1 MKPFLP
7 GLLRSNNP
15 DAIYRNRFIIAATVT
30 LACVLELLDTSI
42 VNVAVPHMMGTLGA
56 TLDEIT
62 WVSIGYVVANVIVLP
77 ISGFLANQFGRR
89 NYLAMSILLFTV
101 ASWACGNASSLGEL
115 VFWRIVQGL
124 GGGGLIATAQATLYE
139 VFPVKEMAT
148 AMAIFGMGI
157 MFGPSLGP
165 TVGGWITDTWSWPWI
180 FYINLPLGAAALL
193 LVLSYV
199 PDSAHRKIAEAV
211 DYLGL
216 ILLAVGVGT
225 LQLMLERGE
234 KLDWFQSGEIMAYAI
249 ASFLSL
255 FAFVIR
261 QLEYAHPIVN
271 LRIMRDVQFSMGL
284 IFTFFLGAALFS
296 TVFLFPVYAQTLIGF
311 DAFQTGMIILPSALA
326 AAFTMPV
333 AAKLLARGVRAHFI
347 IMVGAAIFMYA
358 MWGHHLFTTQSSQQ
372 DFFWPLL
379 LRGVG
384 LGLVF
389 MPLNNLTLAA
399 IAPQEIPN
407 ATGLYNLVRQLGGS
421 VGIAISATLL
431 IKLENIK
438 RAGLVAHLAEDNSA
452 VAERI
457 GLFSRLF
464 TQHGSHGAA
473 ATHKAYALLDQQ
485 VNGQAMMLAFSDLFL
500 LFGLAICA
508 LLPLLLWMRKPPR
521 MASGTDVAH

>member
-1 MKPFLP
+1 MKTFLP
-7 GLLRSNNP
+7 GLSRSTTP
-15 DAIYRNRFIIAATVT
+15 EAINRNRFIIAATVT

-62 WVSIGYVVANVIVLP
+62 WVSIGYVVANVIILP
-77 ISGFLANQFGRR
+77 ISGFLANLFGRR
-89 NYLAMSILLFTV
+89 NYLSLSILVFTV
-101 ASWACGNASSLGEL
+101 ASWACGNSTSLGEL
-115 VFWRIVQGL
+115 VFWRIIQGL
-124 GGGGLIATAQATLYE
+124 GGGGLIATAQATLYD
-139 VFPVKEMAT
+139 VFPSKEMAT

-180 FYINLPLGAAALL
+180 FYINLPLGGLALL
-193 LVLSYV
+193 MVLIYV
-199 PDSAHRKIAEAV
+199 PDATLRRKVDAV

-216 ILLAVGVGT
+216 ALLAIGVGT

-234 KLDWFQSGEIMAYAI
+234 KQDWFQSSEIIAYAVT
-249 ASFLSL
+249 SFLSL
-255 FAFVIR
+255 FAFAIR

-271 LRIMRDVQFSMGL
+271 LRIMRDIQFSVGL

-333 AAKLLARGVRAHFI
+333 AAKMLARGVPAHFI
-347 IMVGAAIFMYA
+347 IITGAGIFMYA
-358 MWGHHLFTTQSSQQ
+358 MWGHHLFTTESGQQ

-379 LRGVG
+379 MRGFG

-389 MPLNNLTLAA
+389 MPLNNLTLAS
-399 IAPQEIPN
+399 ITPSEIPN
-407 ATGLYNLVRQLGGS
+407 ATGMYNLVRQLGGS

-431 IKLENIK
+431 TKLENTK
-438 RAGLVAHLAEDNSA
+438 RAGLVTHLAEDNSA
-452 VAERI
+452 VSDRVD
-457 GLFSRLF
+457 LF
-464 TQHGSHGAA
+464 TQLFAQKGAI
-473 ATHKAYALLDQQ
+473 ATEAVHKSYALIDQQ
-485 VNGQAMMLAFSDLFL
+485 VNAQAMMLAFSDLYL
-500 LFGLAICA
+500 LFGMVICA
-508 LLPLLLWMRKPPR
+508 LLPLLFWMRKPPR
-521 MASGTDVAH
+521 MAQSGDVAH

>member
-1 MKPFLP
+1 MKPILP
-7 GLLRSNNP
+7 SLLRST
-15 DAIYRNRFIIAATVT
+15 DAESIHRNRFLIAMIVT

-101 ASWACGNASSLGEL
+101 ASFACGNAHSLGEL

-139 VFPVKEMAT
+139 VFPTKEMAT

-193 LVLSYV
+193 LVLVFV
-199 PDSAHRKIAEAV
+199 PDSAHRKASSAI
-211 DYLGL
+211 DYIGL
-216 ILLAVGVGT
+216 LLLAMGIGS

-234 KLDWFQSGEIMAYAI
+234 RLDWFDSAEILGYAV
-249 ASFLSL
+249 ASFIGL
-255 FAFVIR
+255 FAFAIR
-261 QLEYAHPIVN
+261 QLESDHPIVN
-271 LRIMRDVQFSMGL
+271 LRIMKDWQFSAGL

-311 DAFQTGMIILPSALA
+311 DAFQTGMLILPSALA

-333 AAKLLARGVRAHFI
+333 AAKMLARGVPAHFI
-347 IMVGAAIFMYA
+347 IATGAAVFMYA
-358 MWGHHLFTTQSSQQ
+358 MWGHHLFTTQSGAG
-372 DFFWPLL
+372 DFFMPLL
-379 LRGVG
+379 LRGFG

-389 MPLNNLTLAA
+389 MPLNNLTLAK
-399 IAPQEIPN
+399 ITPREIPN

-421 VGIAISATLL
+421 VGIAVSATLL
-431 IKLENIK
+431 SKFENIK
-438 RAGLVAHLAEDNSA
+438 RAGLTEHLVNNNEA
-452 VAERI
+452 VAERLRI
-457 GLFSRLF
+457 YSRLF
-464 TQHGSHGAA
+464 QQKGDVA
-473 ATHKAYALLDQQ
+473 ATATQKAYALINAQ
-485 VNGQAMMLAFSDLFL
+485 VNKQAMMLAFSDLFM
-500 LFGLAICA
+500 LFGIAICL
-508 LLPLLLWMRKPPR
+508 LLPLLFWMRTPPR
-521 MASGTDVAH
+521 MAQPGDVAH

>member
-7 GLLRSNNP
+7 GLLRSNSP
-15 DAIYRNRFIIAATVT
+15 EAIHRNRFIIAATVT

-62 WVSIGYVVANVIVLP
+62 WVSIGYVVANVIILP

-89 NYLAMSILLFTV
+89 NYLAMSIIVFTV
-101 ASWACGNASSLGEL
+101 ASWACGNSTSLGEL
-115 VFWRIVQGL
+115 VFWRIIQGL

-139 VFPVKEMAT
+139 VFPAKEMAN
-148 AMAIFGMGI
+148 AMAIFGIGI

-180 FYINLPLGAAALL
+180 FYINLPLGALALIA
-193 LVLSYV
+193 VLTFV
-199 PDSAHRKIAEAV
+199 PDSAHRKVVAAV

-216 ILLAVGVGT
+216 ALLAIGVGA

-234 KLDWFQSGEIMAYAI
+234 KQDWFQSNEIITYAI

-255 FAFVIR
+255 FAFGIH
-261 QLEYAHPIVN
+261 QLEFEHPIVN
-271 LRIMRDVQFSMGL
+271 LRILRDIQFSIGL
-284 IFTFFLGAALFS
+284 LFTFCLGAALFS

-326 AAFTMPV
+326 AAFTMPI
-333 AAKLLARGVRAHFI
+333 AAKLLARGVPAHFVI
-347 IMVGAAIFMYA
+347 VTGACIFMYS
-358 MWGHHLFTTQSSQQ
+358 MWGHHLFTTQSGQE

-379 LRGVG
+379 LRGFG

-389 MPLNNLTLAA
+389 MPLNNLTLAS
-399 IAPQEIPN
+399 IPLNEMPN
-407 ATGLYNLVRQLGGS
+407 ATGMYNLVRQLGGS
-421 VGIAISATLL
+421 VGIAVSATLL
-431 IKLENIK
+431 TKLENTK
-438 RAGLVAHLAEDNSA
+438 RAGLVTHLAEDNSS
-452 VAERI
+452 VADRVHA
-457 GLFSRLF
+457 F
-464 TQHGSHGAA
+464 TQVFLAKGGTVSE
-473 ATHKAYALLDQQ
+473 ATHHAYALIDQQ

-500 LFGLAICA
+500 IFGVVICS
-508 LLPLLLWMRKPPR
+508 LLPLLFWMRKPPR
-521 MASGTDVAH
+521 LAQAGDVSH

>member
-1 MKPFLP
+1 MKPILP
-7 GLLRSNNP
+7 GLLRST
-15 DAIYRNRFIIAATVT
+15 DADSIYRHRFIIAMIVT

-62 WVSIGYVVANVIVLP
+62 WVSIAYVVANVIVLP
-77 ISGFLANQFGRR
+77 ISGFLSNQFGRR
-89 NYLAMSILLFTV
+89 NYLAMSILVFTV
-101 ASWACGNASSLGEL
+101 ASWACGNAGSLGEL

-139 VFPVKEMAT
+139 VFPSKEMAT

-180 FYINLPLGAAALL
+180 FYINLPLGAAALV
-193 LVLSYV
+193 LVLVYV
-199 PDSAHRKIAEAV
+199 PDSAHRKPIVAV

-216 ILLAVGVGT
+216 ALLAIGVGT

-234 KLDWFQSGEIMAYAI
+234 KLDWFDSSEILGYAI
-249 ASFLSL
+249 ASFVGMYL
-255 FAFVIR
+255 FVIR

-271 LRIMRDVQFSMGL
+271 LRIMKDLQFSAGL

-326 AAFTMPV
+326 AAFAMPI
-333 AAKLLARGVRAHFI
+333 AAKLLARGVPAHFI
-347 IMVGAAIFMYA
+347 IVTGAAVFMYA
-358 MWGHHLFTTQSSQQ
+358 MWGHHLFTTQSSIA

-379 LRGVG
+379 LRGIG

-389 MPLNNLTLAA
+389 MPLNNLTLARIQA
-399 IAPQEIPN
+399 QEIPN

-431 IKLENIK
+431 VRLEDIK
-438 RAGLVAHLAEDNSA
+438 RAGLVEHLVHDNSA
-452 VAERI
+452 MAQRLDI
-457 GLFSRLF
+457 FTRLF
-464 TQHGSHGAA
+464 QQKGEALA
-473 ATHKAYALLDQQ
+473 MATRKAYALIDLQ
-485 VNGQAMMLAFSDLFL
+485 VGKQAMMLAFSDLFL
-500 LFGLAICA
+500 LFGLSICM
-508 LLPLLLWMRKPPR
+508 LLPLLFWMRTPSR
-521 MASGTDVAH
+521 MAQGTDVAH